1 MPNPATI
8 NSLRAEFSGD
18 VRDADQLMAFAL
30 GKDAGWLL
38 AHGQDSLTDEQV
50 TNIRGL
56 FSRRAK
62 QEPLAYLV
70 GSQPFYGRSFSVTS
84 DVLIPRPESE
94 LIIDQ
99 IKKDLSSHSA
109 PMIVDV
115 GTGSGCLAIT
125 ASLELPHAC
134 VIAIDV
140 SASALVIAKQNAQ
153 TLGAKA
159 VEFMQGDLLTPI
171 MDQTNSIHAIIAN
184 LPYLPQEEIDASPTA
199 GELAYEPQLAL
210 VAQDDGLALIKTCTQ
225 QATELLVCGG
235 KLYLEML
242 PQQIPSFSVWLMMT
256 GLPYQTEL
264 LQDMTGQNRI
274 VVLTKTC

>member
-8 NSLRAEFSGD
+8 NSLRAEFLGD

-38 AHGQDSLTDEQV
+38 AHGQDQITAEQV
-50 TNIRGL
+50 TMIRGL

-62 QEPLAYLV
+62 HEPLAYIV
-70 GSQPFYGRSFSVTS
+70 GSQPFYGRAFIVTS

-99 IKKDLSSHSA
+99 IKKDFGSHSA
-109 PMIVDV
+109 PVIMDV

-125 ASLELPHAC
+125 ARLELPHAR

-140 SASALVIAKQNAQ
+140 STSALAIAKQNAQ

-159 VEFMQGDLLTPI
+159 VEFMQGDLLEPI
-171 MDQTNSIHAIIAN
+171 SGQENSIDAIIAN

>member
-1 MPNPATI
+1 MSKPSTI
-8 NSLRAEFSGD
+8 NSLRAEFLGD
-18 VRDADQLMAFAL
+18 PRDADQLMAFAL
-30 GKDAGWLL
+30 SKNAGWLL
-38 AHGQDSLTDEQV
+38 AHGQDALTDEQV
-50 TNIRGL
+50 TMIRGL

-62 QEPLAYLV
+62 HEPLAYLV
-70 GSQPFYGRSFSVTS
+70 GSQPFYGRSFIVTP

-99 IKKDLSSHSA
+99 IMKDLGSHKA
-109 PMIVDV
+109 PVIVDV

-125 ASLELPHAC
+125 TSLELPQVRVTATD
-134 VIAIDV
+134 ISPA
-140 SASALVIAKQNAQ
+140 ALNIAKQNA
-153 TLGAKA
+153 TALGAKS
-159 VEFMQGDLLTPI
+159 VQFKQGNLLEPL
-171 MDQTNSIHAIIAN
+171 MDAQESIDAIIAN

-210 VAQDDGLALIKTCTQ
+210 VAQDNGLELIKICTQ
-225 QATELLVCGG
+225 QAAELLVCGG

-256 GLPYQTEL
+256 GLPYQVSL
-264 LQDMTGQNRI
+264 LQDLSGQNRI